1 MSVAGSQVTES
12 LRTCSEMLHLSIVES
27 GSGIFNDA
35 LHRIVLCLA

>member
-1 MSVAGSQVTES
+1 MSVAGSQVAES
-12 LRTCSEMLHLSIVES
+12 LRACSELSHLSIVKS